1 MDRQIRDQ
9 EKYKTNNKHNDELYL
24 HRSCEPL
31 DKALEDDGQL
41 DMFDGFDSI
50 CDEGMCG
57 V

>member
-1 MDRQIRDQ
+1 MDKEIRLT
-9 EKYKTNNKHNDELYL
+9 KTVKDFDEFYL
-24 HRSCEPL
+24 HKSFKPL

-41 DMFDGFDSI
+41 DMFDGFKTI